1 MTDQLDLALLVVRV
15 AFGVGLAVH
24 GYNKVFGS
32 GGLTGTAGWFGSIG
46 MKWPPV
52 QARLAAGT
60 EIAAGLLFAAGLFT
74 PLAAAGM
81 IGLMTV
87 AFWAVHRGNGFLII
101 KGGWEFVAAI
111 AVVAWAVA
119 TIGPGRFSLDHA
131 FDIEWTGWS
140 GSLVAGLVGIAS
152 GAAQLALSY
161 RPATAPSNP

>member
-1 MTDQLDLALLVVRV
+1 MEDQLNLALLVVRV

-24 GYNKVFGS
+24 GYNKVFGG
-32 GGLTGTAGWFGSIG
+32 GGLAGTAGWFGSIG

-52 QARLAAGT
+52 QARLAAAT
-60 EIAAGLLFAAGLFT
+60 EIATGLLFAAGLLT

-119 TIGPGRFSLDHA
+119 TMGPGRFSLDHA
-131 FDIEWTGWS
+131 FDIDWTGWS
-140 GSLVAGLVGIAS
+140 GSLVAGLLGIAS
-152 GAAQLALSY
+152 GAAQVAVSL